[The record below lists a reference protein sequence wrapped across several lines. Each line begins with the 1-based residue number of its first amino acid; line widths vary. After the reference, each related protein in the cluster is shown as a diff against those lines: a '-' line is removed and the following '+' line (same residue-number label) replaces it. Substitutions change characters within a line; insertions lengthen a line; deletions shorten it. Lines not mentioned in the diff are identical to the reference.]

1 MIEIKDLSKNF
12 AVKDG
17 NFTAIHNIDLTI
29 QDGDV
34 FGIIGMSGAGK
45 STLIR
50 CLNLLERPSSGS
62 ICVDG
67 KDITHYQGRQLLQLR
82 RSMGMIFQKFN
93 LLMQRTNLENVALPM
108 EICGVSKD
116 RRLARA
122 QELLELVGLGDQG
135 EKYPIQ
141 LSGGQQQRVS
151 IARALANDPK
161 VLLCDEPTA
170 ALDSLTSNSILKLLR
185 DINRQLGVTIVI
197 ITHEIGVVEKICNR
211 VAVMDASVIVEQRT
225 VAEVMAHPTQEIT
238 KKLLGRVR
246 WDA

>member
-17 NFTAIHNIDLTI
+17 NFTAIYNIDLTI

-108 EICGVSKD
+108 EICGVTKD
-116 RRLARA
+116 KRLARA

-141 LSGGQQQRVS
+141 RSGGQQQRVS

-161 VLLCDEPTA
+161 VLLCDEPTS
-170 ALDSLTSNSILKLLR
+170 ALDSLTTNSILKLLR

-211 VAVMDASVIVEQRT
+211 VAVMDASVIVEQGT

>member
-1 MIEIKDLSKNF
+1 MIEVKDLSKNF

-108 EICGVSKD
+108 EICGVPKD
-116 RRLARA
+116 KRLVRA

-161 VLLCDEPTA
+161 VLLCDEPTS
-170 ALDSLTSNSILKLLR
+170 ALDSLTTNSILKLLR

-211 VAVMDASVIVEQRT
+211 VAVMDASVIVEQGT